1 MTDKTIIF
9 FDGVCE
15 FCSRFVAFVLKRDKK
30 KDFLFSTLQGEAAKK
45 YLDTKD
51 IQSLKSI
58 VVFEKGRLFKESQA
72 LKVIFKKLYP
82 HSSFLMV
89 LIPGFIFDKLYQFIA
104 ERRYHWFGKKNY
116 KAPQGLEKYF
126 LP

>member
-1 MTDKTIIF
+1 MTDKTILF

-15 FCSRFVAFVLKRDKK
+15 FCSRFVAFVLKRDQK
-30 KDFLFSTLQGEAAKK
+30 KDFLFSALQGETAKK
-45 YLDTKD
+45 YLELKD

-58 VVFEKGRLFKESQA
+58 VVFEKGRLFKESRA

-82 HSSFLMV
+82 RSSFLMV
-89 LIPGFIFDKLYQFIA
+89 LIPEFIFDKLYQFIA
-104 ERRYHWFGKKNY
+104 ERRYGWFGKKNY
-116 KAPQGLEKYF
+116 KAPQGLEKHF